1 MDEKL
6 TVTIDSNFAPTHDLT
21 PLAPRAAPLDMPR
34 QVLEHA
40 ARPSPFEMVSRLFL
54 RNV

>member
-1 MDEKL
+1 MDS
-6 TVTIDSNFAPTHDLT
+6 TMAPTHDLT
-21 PLAPRAAPLDMPR
+21 PLAPRPAPLDMPR

-40 ARPSPFEMVSRLFL
+40 ARPSTFEMFSRLFL